1 MVKDAHTPADLPNI
15 VCLQSRAAAGLRL
28 PTWRAPMKTNDTS
41 RVTAET
47 MPAVEDSRASDAITG
62 IETGLYDLRNMTD
75 ITAQLLEEAIAGN
88 HQHITGHR
96 DKYHLT
102 ERQRDRLLFAA
113 YHALRLAE
121 ELIADF
127 DRRIEA

>member
-1 MVKDAHTPADLPNI
+1 
-15 VCLQSRAAAGLRL
+15 
-28 PTWRAPMKTNDTS
+28 
-41 RVTAET
+41 
-47 MPAVEDSRASDAITG
+47 MPAVEDSRTSDAIAV
-62 IETGLYDLRNMTD
+62 IETGLYHLQNMTD

-113 YHALRLAE
+113 FHSLRLAE